1 MKTQQAEVEAYAWRV
16 IRELLAGIGWGLL
29 GFFLVPLAIFP
40 PFVDWLRTSAMGEVS
55 PAHDLLTGELRSYWG
70 VVLVYGVGTA
80 LQVRVMVR
88 TVVRF
93 FQIRPEEK
101 ALEDRLEDEF
111 ISLTYLS
118 GPGPDRR
125 RAELKKLLDQ
135 LSAALIGRFMGL
147 FMVIALA
154 VMVLVWYGT
163 VLFTG
168 GAASAP
174 IAPQK
179 YIPAL
184 LAELEQL
191 EEGELE
197 QAEVWIHP
205 QTDTAHLPGAWG
217 SGYRAYAHRYHIVET
232 EPGSQ
237 WVEVLVPDAL
247 DVSPNMERPFRESQ
261 SSLWNLEHAQRY
273 RVRYT
278 SKLHLVT
285 EILPVP

>member
-1 MKTQQAEVEAYAWRV
+1 MEEAANVDALGWQTARQ
-16 IRELLAGIGWGLL
+16 LLAGIGQGLL
-29 GFFLVPLAIFP
+29 GFFLAVLPVWP
-40 PFVDWLRTSAMGEVS
+40 PFVNWLQSSALGEVS
-55 PAHDLLTGELRSYWG
+55 PAHDLLTGSLRAYWG
-70 VVLVYGVGTA
+70 TVILFGVGA
-80 LQVRVMVR
+80 LIQVRLI
-88 TVVRF
+88 VVTILRF
-93 FQIRPEEK
+93 LWDRPWK
-101 ALEDRLEDEF
+101 YPLERQLEDEF
-111 ISLTYLS
+111 RSLTYLS
-118 GPGPDRR
+118 GPGLDRR
-125 RAELKKLLDQ
+125 RAELKKQLDQ
-135 LSAALIGRFMGL
+135 CAAISAGRMVGL
-147 FMVIALA
+147 FILLALPA
-154 VMVLVWYGT
+154 VVLVFDYT
-163 VLFTG
+163 ILFAG
-168 GAASAP
+168 GASSTP
-174 IAPQK
+174 IAPHK
-179 YIPAL
+179 HIPAL

-205 QTDTAHLPGAWG
+205 KAETAHLPGAWG

-247 DVSPNMERPFRESQ
+247 DVSPDMERPFRESQ